1 MGRIKVIVLYN
12 RLFHYRIP
20 VWNDLGS
27 RCDLTVAY
35 SEGEGNV
42 PDGIQCEFKILY
54 LPAKVVM
61 NRMVIQKC
69 NIRKLVKDYDV
80 IIAYGDIA
88 WLKYSTLPWLSKN
101 KVVFHTIGVS
111 ASYSKGY
118 DQHKGW
124 DKIRNFFYKK
134 ASALAFYTDYPI
146 NKYVEMGVPREKLF
160 VAPNTVAVSPIEGD
174 VEKNS
179 ILVIGTLYREKGL
192 QLLLDAYAELKDKC
206 VLPILNIIGKGPDY
220 DTIKQ
225 WIEDNNMQDTIF
237 LRGAIFDINE
247 KAKYF
252 AKALACISPKQAGL
266 TVLESMGY
274 GVPFVTTKNAITG
287 GELLNVHNGID
298 GVVLENESE
307 LTTVIKDISDNPDKY
322 IAMGNEAKKYYD
334 ENRTPKHMADGL
346 WAAIQYA
353 YHH

>member
-1 MGRIKVIVLYN
+1 MDKLKVIILYN

-20 VWNDLGS
+20 VWNLLAS
-27 RCDLTVAY
+27 KCDLTVAY
-35 SEGEGNV
+35 SEGDGSV
-42 PDGIQCEFKILY
+42 PDGIQCDFKILY
-54 LPAKVVM
+54 LPAKVIR
-61 NRMVIQKC
+61 NRMVIQKD
-69 NIRKLVKDYDV
+69 NIRKLVKGYDV

-88 WLKYSTLPWLSKN
+88 WLKYSTLPWFSNN
-101 KVVFHTIGVS
+101 KVIFHTIGVS
-111 ASYSKGY
+111 ASYEKGY

-124 DKIRNFFYKK
+124 DSIRYFFYKR

-146 NKYVEMGVPREKLF
+146 KKYVEMGVPREKLF
-160 VAPNTVAVSPIEGD
+160 VAPNTVAVSPIL
-174 VEKNS
+174 EKVKKDS

-206 VLPILNIIGKGPDY
+206 VLPLLNIIGKGPDY

-247 KAKYF
+247 KANYF

-298 GVVLENESE
+298 GLVLENESE